1 MNLSANFTLKELTK
15 SDTATRLGLDNTPDD
30 EALENLKTLCEKV
43 LQPVREHFDKSVTVN
58 SAYRSPESNAAVNG
72 SKSSDHCKGMAADIE
87 IVGVANADLA
97 QWIMDNLDY
106 TQLILEFYTQGIRD
120 SGWVHVSYDPNNL
133 KKQEMTAV
141 KVAGK
146 TQYLNGLQ
154 ALLGAC
160 RSVWGQGV
168 HR

>member
-43 LQPVREHFDKSVTVN
+43 LQPVREHFGKSVTVN
-58 SAYRSPESNAAVNG
+58 SGYRSPESNTAVGG
-72 SKSSDHCKGMAADIE
+72 SKTSDHCKGQAADIE
-87 IVGVANADLA
+87 IDGIPNHELA

-106 TQLILEFYTQGIRD
+106 TQLILEFYTQGIPD

-133 KKQEMTAV
+133 KKQELTAV

-146 TQYLNGLQ
+146 TQYLQGLQ
-154 ALLGAC
+154 A
-160 RSVWGQGV
+160 
-168 HR
+168 